1 MSITLENHNNN
12 NLRITFPVHGLDSG
26 VMTKEALA
34 FSSGPVPLFLFKF
47 ITGKI
52 ATGRVASLWRRGRP
66 VLLSTVHSVRCR
78 VKSGV
83 VSSFRHQLG
92 SAPPF
97 GV

>member
-26 VMTKEALA
+26 VMPKEALA
-34 FSSGPVPLFLFKF
+34 FSSGPVPLFLF
-47 ITGKI
+47 KI

-66 VLLSTVHSVRCR
+66 VLLSTVHSVRRRR

-92 SAPPF
+92 SAPSI

>member
-12 NLRITFPVHGLDSG
+12 NLRITFPVHGLGFG
-26 VMTKEALA
+26 VMPKEAGA
-34 FSSGPVPLFLFKF
+34 FSSGPVPLFLF
-47 ITGKI
+47 KI

-92 SAPPF
+92 SAPPL

>member
-1 MSITLENHNNN
+1 MSITLENHNTNN
-12 NLRITFPVHGLDSG
+12 NTRITFPVHGLGIG
-26 VMTKEALA
+26 VMPKEAGA
-34 FSSGPVPLFLFKF
+34 FSRGPVPLFIF
-47 ITGKI
+47 KI

-66 VLLSTVHSVRCR
+66 VLLSTVHSVRSW

-92 SAPPF
+92 SAPPL

>member
-1 MSITLENHNNN
+1 MNYTLEYHNNN
-12 NLRITFPVHGLDSG
+12 TICITSLVHGLGSDVMSKG
-26 VMTKEALA
+26 VRA
-34 FSSGPVPLFLFKF
+34 FSSGLVPLFLFK
-47 ITGKI
+47 I
-52 ATGRVASLWRRGRP
+52 ATDRVASLWRRGRP

-92 SAPPF
+92 SAPSI

>member
-26 VMTKEALA
+26 VMPKEALA
-34 FSSGPVPLFLFKF
+34 FSSGPVPLFLF
-47 ITGKI
+47 KI

-66 VLLSTVHSVRCR
+66 VLLSTVHSVRRCR

-92 SAPPF
+92 SAPSI

>member
-1 MSITLENHNNN
+1 MSITLENHNTNN
-12 NLRITFPVHGLDSG
+12 NNRITFPVHGLDSG
-26 VMTKEALA
+26 VMPEEALA
-34 FSSGPVPLFLFKF
+34 FSSGPVPLFLF
-47 ITGKI
+47 KI

-92 SAPPF
+92 SAPPLEF
-97 GV
+97 KL

>member
-1 MSITLENHNNN
+1 MSITLEDHNNN

-26 VMTKEALA
+26 VMPKEALA
-34 FSSGPVPLFLFKF
+34 FSSGPVPLFLF
-47 ITGKI
+47 KI

-83 VSSFRHQLG
+83 VSSFRHRLG
-92 SAPPF
+92 SAPPL

>member
-26 VMTKEALA
+26 VMPKEALA
-34 FSSGPVPLFLFKF
+34 FSSGPVPLFLF
-47 ITGKI
+47 KI

-66 VLLSTVHSVRCR
+66 VLLSTVHSVRRR

-92 SAPPF
+92 SAPPL

>member
-1 MSITLENHNNN
+1 MSITLENHNTNN
-12 NLRITFPVHGLDSG
+12 NNRITFPVHGLGFG
-26 VMTKEALA
+26 VMPKEAGA
-34 FSSGPVPLFLFKF
+34 FSSGPVPLFLF
-47 ITGKI
+47 KI

-92 SAPPF
+92 SAPPL

>member
-26 VMTKEALA
+26 VMPKEALA
-34 FSSGPVPLFLFKF
+34 FSSGPVPLFLS
-47 ITGKI
+47 KI